1 MNPIQNILDIFPLM
15 VLDGAFATE
24 LERRGCDLNNSLWSA
39 KVLMESPEMIGEVHT
54 DYFDAGADCVITASY
69 QATVEGF
76 RRHGLSETEA
86 LALIGKSVEIAINAR
101 DRFWETCPRRTHR
114 PRPIVAASVG
124 PYGAFLADG
133 SEYRGD
139 YHVSEEDLLGFH
151 FSRMKSLVDA
161 GADILACETIPCMME
176 ARAITRLL
184 QEEFP
189 GHFAWMSFSAKDGKH
204 ISNGELIADCAKELE
219 SCSQI
224 AAIGVNCT
232 APQHIRSLIH
242 EIQRNCTKPVIIY
255 PNSGESYEAGT
266 KTWDGSQCEGSFSSH
281 ARQWFEDGARII
293 GGCCRTSP
301 EDIRA
306 IAGWFRPGLRFRVQ
320 MSASSLPCL
329 FNFSQP

>member
-1 MNPIQNILDIFPLM
+1 MI
-15 VLDGAFATE
+15 LDGAFATE
-24 LERRGCDLNNSLWSA
+24 LEKRGCDLNNSLWSA
-39 KVLMESPEMIGEVHT
+39 KVLMESPEIIGEVHT
-54 DYFDAGADCVITASY
+54 DYFNAGADCVITASY
-69 QATVEGF
+69 QASVEGF

-86 LALIGKSVEIAINAR
+86 LVLIGKSVEIAVNAR
-101 DRFWETCPRRTHR
+101 DRFWASCTQHTLR
-114 PRPIVAASVG
+114 PKPIVAASVG

-139 YHVSEEDLLGFH
+139 YDVSEEDLIAFH
-151 FSRMKSLVDA
+151 YSRMKALIEA

-176 ARAITRLL
+176 ARALIRLL

-189 GHFAWMSFSAKDGKH
+189 GRSAWVSFSAKDGKH

-219 SCSQI
+219 SYAQL

-232 APQHIRSLIH
+232 APQYIASLIH
-242 EIQRNCTKPVIIY
+242 EIKGHCTKPVIVY

-266 KTWDGSQCEGSFSSH
+266 KTWGGSHCEGSFSSH
-281 ARQWFEDGARII
+281 AQHWFEEGARII

-306 IAGWFRPGLRFRVQ
+306 IVGWVRPGLGEAHGTHTEEPKNEPGF
-320 MSASSLPCL
+320 
-329 FNFSQP
+329 FQPS